1 MSTKWKEILLAPSER
16 AAEVIGLLLIGIG
29 FAIDALTGPN
39 YSNLLFYIPPLTY
52 VAWFSGSRVG
62 WVYVGLVAVIIVVVH
77 LLEESDIQN
86 IRAADYDA
94 FTRIVTTG
102 FVYWT
107 VHKLRRTIVAL
118 RDANAGLER
127 LNDQKNLLF
136 GVIAHDLKSPFN
148 AILGYAELLER
159 SSDRLAAARLKEYA
173 GSLGEAARRAFD
185 LLANLLQWAQLQ
197 MERAS
202 LQPGHVEVQL
212 LIERSVEAQ
221 RAVAALKAIEIV
233 VAPVPAGLQVYADLA
248 AAQAVLRNL
257 LANAV
262 KFTPAGG
269 RVTVAAC
276 AAAGMVEIAV
286 EDTGVGIPESR
297 LPTLFEIVP
306 HRTTTGTGG
315 EPGTGLGLILC
326 RDLVERSSGRLG
338 VESRLGRGS
347 RFTVALP
354 CDPQPGLSTASELP
368 MRSVPTEL
376 LPQAMKEV
384 RASAGPDPKARPSPP
399 IGPHPRHETGQG

>member
-1 MSTKWKEILLAPSER
+1 MSTSWKLLSAPSER
-16 AAEVIGLLLIGIG
+16 AAELIGLLLIGIG

-62 WVYVGLVAVIIVVVH
+62 WVYVSLVAVIIVVVH

-94 FTRIVTTG
+94 FTRIVTTA
-102 FVYWT
+102 FVFWT

-118 RDANAGLER
+118 RNANAGLEQI
-127 LNDQKNLLF
+127 NDQKNLLF

-159 SSDRLAAARLKEYA
+159 SSDRLPTARVKEYA

-197 MERAS
+197 MERAA

-212 LIERSVEAQ
+212 LVDRAVEAQ
-221 RAVAALKAIEIV
+221 RAAAALKGIEIV
-233 VAPVPAGLQVYADLA
+233 VEPAPAGLQVYADFA

-257 LANAV
+257 LGNAV
-262 KFTPAGG
+262 KFTPPGG
-269 RVTVAAC
+269 RVTITARAVAGSA
-276 AAAGMVEIAV
+276 EIAV
-286 EDTGVGIPESR
+286 ADTGVGIPESR
-297 LPTLFEIVP
+297 LASLFEIAP
-306 HRTTTGTGG
+306 HRSTTGTAG
-315 EPGTGLGLILC
+315 ESGTGLGLILC
-326 RDLVERSSGRLG
+326 QDLVERSGGRLA

-347 RFTVALP
+347 QFTVTLP
-354 CDPQPGLSTASELP
+354 CDPLPDPSTVGELAT
-368 MRSVPTEL
+368 RSAPIEL
-376 LPQAMKEV
+376 LPHAVGDV
-384 RASAGPDPKARPSPP
+384 RACPGLDPGVGVSPQADPLARRE
-399 IGPHPRHETGQG
+399 IGQA